1 MIEELHLELT
11 SRCLLQCPKCPRT
24 IYRGTYDIS
33 DLDYD
38 LYTDLLTKLDP
49 KVVNFCGNLGDPIYH
64 PKFIDFVKF
73 AHSLDKPILLSTAA
87 YGKKTA
93 WWQELFDSYKSGEIR
108 VGLDGLEDTA
118 HLYRVGTKYKQVFDV
133 MRMGAKQD
141 KRIVW
146 QWIPFSFNEHQIEEA
161 RKIAQDNGIVF
172 EVRVSSRFEGPDDPM
187 RPNRKEY
194 QLGYQPQM
202 PKRR

>member
-161 RKIAQDNGIVF
+161 KKIAQDNGIVF

>member
-93 WWQELFDSYKSGEIR
+93 WSQELFDSYKSGEIR

>member
-1 MIEELHLELT
+1 M
-11 SRCLLQCPKCPRT
+11 
-24 IYRGTYDIS
+24 
-33 DLDYD
+33 
-38 LYTDLLTKLDP
+38 
-49 KVVNFCGNLGDPIYH
+49 
-64 PKFIDFVKF
+64 
-73 AHSLDKPILLSTAA
+73 STAA

-93 WWQELFDSYKSGEIR
+93 WWQERFDSYKSGEIR

>member
-33 DLDYD
+33 DLDYN
-38 LYTDLLTKLDP
+38 LYTKLLLELDP

-64 PKFIDFVKF
+64 PHFIDFVKF
-73 AHSLDKPILLSTAA
+73 ADSLNKPMLLSTAA
-87 YGKKTA
+87 YGKKPA
-93 WWQELFDSYKSGEIR
+93 WWQEFFNSYKTGEVR

-118 HLYRVGTKYKQVFDV
+118 HLYRIGTKYKQVFDV
-133 MRMGAKQD
+133 MCMGAKQG

-146 QWIPFSFNEHQIEEA
+146 QWIPFNFNEHQIEEA

-172 EVRVSSRFEGPDDPM
+172 EVRVSSRFEGPEDPM
-187 RPNRKEY
+187 RPTRKEY